1 MRPLKCAGS
10 ADTVGA
16 ENPEAPGKAQETQPQ
31 AGLRTRAQ
39 DLQNMSRFGLARGR
53 ATGCVPR
60 QRRRHPRRLHPFFS
74 SLSAGGDGKKAFF
87 GPDRTVPDRGRC
99 RCAGGC
105 AAVGAFAPRRTVSAS
120 LQRPRSR
127 RRHRRARHPR
137 ALRRISRPSG
147 ARAVIRA
154 FDAFSLPLLRWFD
167 PEDAHRLAIQGL
179 RLLPPIRARPDDA
192 KLAVRAFGLN
202 FPNPIGMAAGVDKSA
217 EVPDALLRLGFGFVE
232 VGTVTPKPQSGNPR
246 PRLFR
251 LDRDEAV
258 INRMGFNNDG
268 GEAVLR
274 RLASRASQGGIVG
287 VNVGANK
294 DSPDRVA
301 DYVKLIETFAPVASY
316 FTVNVPSPNTPGL
329 RNLQQSA
336 QLDDLLAKVI
346 DARERVRNNAGDSP
360 VLLKVAPDLSL
371 AELDDVVH
379 IARSRRVDG
388 MIVANTTLARP
399 STLREQNRAR
409 EQGGLS
415 GRPLFRLSTR
425 MVAETYVRAEG
436 AFPLIGVGGI
446 DTGGAALTKIRAGAS
461 LIQLYSS
468 LIYKGLGLVEDIKND
483 LASTLLRTGRDSLSE
498 IVGADAATI
507 TAEDWPV

>member
-1 MRPLKCAGS
+1 
-10 ADTVGA
+10 
-16 ENPEAPGKAQETQPQ
+16 
-31 AGLRTRAQ
+31 
-39 DLQNMSRFGLARGR
+39 
-53 ATGCVPR
+53 
-60 QRRRHPRRLHPFFS
+60 
-74 SLSAGGDGKKAFF
+74 
-87 GPDRTVPDRGRC
+87 
-99 RCAGGC
+99 
-105 AAVGAFAPRRTVSAS
+105 
-120 LQRPRSR
+120 
-127 RRHRRARHPR
+127 
-137 ALRRISRPSG
+137 
-147 ARAVIRA
+147 VIRA
-154 FDAFSLPLLRWFD
+154 FDALSLPLLRWFD

-179 RLLPPIRARPDDA
+179 RLLPPVRPRTDDP

-202 FPNPIGMAAGVDKSA
+202 FPNPIGMAAGFDKSA
-217 EVPDALLRLGFGFVE
+217 EASDALLRLGFGFVE
-232 VGTVTPKPQSGNPR
+232 IGTVTPKPQTGNPR

-251 LDRDEAV
+251 LERDEAV

-268 GEAVLR
+268 ADAVLR
-274 RLASRASQGGIVG
+274 RLAGRAHLGGIVG

-294 DSPDRVA
+294 DSADRVA
-301 DYVKLIETFAPVASY
+301 DYVKLIEIFAPVATY
-316 FTVNVPSPNTPGL
+316 FTVNVSSPNTPGL

-336 QLDDLLAKVI
+336 ALDDLLAKVI
-346 DARERVRNNAGDSP
+346 DARERVRQSAGDSP
-360 VLLKVAPDLSL
+360 VLLKIAPDLSL
-371 AELDDVVH
+371 PELDDVVH
-379 IARSRRVDG
+379 IARSRRIDG
-388 MIVANTTLARP
+388 MIVGNTTLARP
-399 STLREQNRAR
+399 STLREQARAK

-425 MVAETYVRAEG
+425 LVAETYVRAEG

>member
-1 MRPLKCAGS
+1 
-10 ADTVGA
+10 
-16 ENPEAPGKAQETQPQ
+16 
-31 AGLRTRAQ
+31 
-39 DLQNMSRFGLARGR
+39 
-53 ATGCVPR
+53 
-60 QRRRHPRRLHPFFS
+60 
-74 SLSAGGDGKKAFF
+74 
-87 GPDRTVPDRGRC
+87 
-99 RCAGGC
+99 
-105 AAVGAFAPRRTVSAS
+105 
-120 LQRPRSR
+120 
-127 RRHRRARHPR
+127 
-137 ALRRISRPSG
+137 
-147 ARAVIRA
+147 VIRA

-167 PEDAHRLAIQGL
+167 PEDAHRMAIQGL
-179 RLLPPIRARPDDA
+179 RLLPPIRSRPDDS

-202 FPNPIGMAAGVDKSA
+202 FPNPIGMAAGFDKSA
-217 EVPDALLRLGFGFVE
+217 EAPDALLRLGFGFVE
-232 VGTVTPKPQSGNPR
+232 IGSVTPKPQVGNPR

-251 LDRDEAV
+251 MERDEAV

-268 GEAVLR
+268 AEVVLR
-274 RLASRASQGGIVG
+274 RLASRAHLGGIVG

-294 DSPDRVA
+294 DSADRTA

-316 FTVNVPSPNTPGL
+316 FTVNVSSPNTPGL

-336 QLDDLLAKVI
+336 ALDDLLAKVI
-346 DARERVRNNAGDSP
+346 DARERVRKNAGDSP
-360 VLLKVAPDLSL
+360 VLLKIAPDLSL
-371 AELDDVVH
+371 NELDDVVH

-399 STLREQNRAR
+399 STLRESNRAK

-446 DTGGAALTKIRAGAS
+446 DSGGAALTKIRAGAS

-468 LIYKGLGLVEDIKND
+468 LIYKGLGLVENIKND
-483 LASTLLRTGRDSLSE
+483 LSSTLLRTGRDSLSE

-507 TAEDWPV
+507 TAEEWPVR